1 LKLIWIS
8 IRFPGQKIDARVWSV
23 QLQWWHSKSW
33 KKKKSFATWT
43 FALNDDVWHSV
54 SARPLST
61 LLHFSPVNIGWITK
75 QIKSQTRIV

>member
-1 LKLIWIS
+1 LNIYTIS
-8 IRFPGQKIDARVWSV
+8 RPKNRHAWVV
-23 QLQWWHSKSW
+23 CPAPMVTLEEL
-33 KKKKSFATWT
+33 KKKSFATWT